1 MPDQAPD
8 SVPASASPAP
18 TDADTLA
25 ALQQE
30 NAHLQARVDEL
41 LAAVQDASAQRDL
54 LDQAERDN
62 AALRTH
68 YAAAALNQAL
78 AQAAANVGLSTQ
90 AAAAYAHRFQCQ
102 VAGDG
107 EVRIEP
113 NPTEFLLREVQDNPL
128 LRQSLQRSASQRQA
142 RAVVN
147 GAADV
152 DQVDPVEL
160 LTALDRDPARKAQ
173 FIARHGSAAFIDLAA
188 RARAKSK

>member
-1 MPDQAPD
+1 MSETSPLA
-8 SVPASASPAP
+8 ATAPAP

-41 LAAVQDASAQRDL
+41 LAAVQDAGAQHDL
-54 LDQAERDN
+54 LEQAERDN
-62 AALRTH
+62 AALRTR
-68 YAAAALNQAL
+68 YASAALNQAL
-78 AQAAANVGLSTQ
+78 AQAAANVGLSAQ
-90 AAAAYAHRFQCQ
+90 AAAAYAHRFQCR

-113 NPTEFLLREVQDNPL
+113 NPTEFLLVEVRDNPL
-128 LRQSLQRSASQRQA
+128 LRQSLQRQASQRQT

-147 GAADV
+147 GAAAV

-160 LTALDRDPARKAQ
+160 LAALDRDPARKAQ
-173 FIARHGSAAFIDLAA
+173 FIARHGSAAFIELAA
-188 RARAKSK
+188 KARAKRVK